1 MLEINHHPRS
11 GKRSPAARTGWVRWL
26 IRVLSDIA
34 SVPYSYNSLAERT
47 IAGDASSRR
56 ISPLLRNCPRL
67 LLAISIQAG
76 ALKADPI
83 PVHYPEG
90 TAHGFLA
97 LRTPEGKLLAAG
109 DLIQVIHG
117 NEVTTRLVFRF
128 KDGSLDDDTTVFSQH
143 GVFRLISDHHIQK
156 GPSFPHPTNVLIKA
170 ATGQVTVRYQDK
182 DREKVDTEHMDLPPD
197 LSNGFII
204 TLLNNISPDAKETR
218 LSYIAAAPKPRIV
231 HLSITPNGD
240 DRFSVAGSYHKATRF
255 TIKVEIGGVI
265 GMIAPLLG
273 KKPADANVWIVGEGA
288 PAFVRADEALYVGGP
303 IWSIENAGP
312 RWARDT
318 HSEH

>member
-1 MLEINHHPRS
+1 MPNTESLL
-11 GKRSPAARTGWVRWL
+11 GKDSC
-26 IRVLSDIA
+26 
-34 SVPYSYNSLAERT
+34 
-47 IAGDASSRR
+47 SRR
-56 ISPLLRNCPRL
+56 IAPLLRSCQWL
-67 LLAISIQAG
+67 LLAILIQAG
-76 ALKADPI
+76 PLKAEPI
-83 PVHYPEG
+83 PVRYPEG

-109 DLIQVIHG
+109 DLTQVLHG
-117 NEVTTRLVFRF
+117 NEVITRLVFRF

-143 GVFRLISDHHIQK
+143 GVFRLISDHHIQR
-156 GPSFPHPTNVLIKA
+156 GPSFPHPTNVFIKA

-182 DREKVDTEHMDLPPD
+182 DHEKVDTEHMDLPPD
-197 LSNGFII
+197 LANGLIT
-204 TLLNNISPDAKETR
+204 TLLNNISPGAKETR
-218 LSYIAAAPKPRIV
+218 VSYIAGAPKPRIV
-231 HLSITPNGD
+231 HLLITPNGD
-240 DRFSVAGSYHKATRF
+240 DRFSVAGSPHKATRF

-312 RWARDT
+312 QWGRGT